1 MGKLTTGIMATLVGT
16 IALAVATS
24 ASATLLFEVLR
35 VSDSVAQIR
44 AAGTLDKALND
55 GTYAG
60 FLALDGATSTAG
72 DMTDETISG
81 TFSIGGDAID
91 KALVNLGG
99 YELLLAF
106 LPPKIIEAGGAPA
119 GLLAVTLST
128 ETWSALGTTGNVFD
142 FTAPDPLLGSYTIVD
157 EFSAA
162 PEPGTLALLGLG
174 LAGLAAMRRRKQ

>member
-1 MGKLTTGIMATLVGT
+1 MGRLTTGLMAAVVGT

-24 ASATLLFEVLR
+24 ARATLLFEVLR

-44 AAGTLDKALND
+44 ASGTLDKALND

-60 FLALDGATSTAG
+60 FLALDGATSTVG
-72 DMTDETISG
+72 DMVDETISG
-81 TFSIGGDAID
+81 AFSIGGDMID

-119 GLLAVTLST
+119 GLLTVTLST
-128 ETWSALGTTGNVFD
+128 EKWSALGTTGDVFD
-142 FTAPDPLLGSYTIVD
+142 FTTPALLGSYTIVD
-157 EFSAA
+157 QFSAA

-174 LAGLAAMRRRKQ
+174 LAGLAATRRRKQ